1 LSVISGIVTDR
12 YATVALTFLLP
23 NGSSLPIEFV
33 IDTGFTGY
41 LCLPP
46 EAVSLMGL
54 PFMYDLPGNL
64 ADNSEV
70 LLPVHE
76 AIVLWDGEEREILV
90 IATGRRPL
98 LGTALLDEQQLVIQF
113 TEGGLVT
120 IEEL

>member
-1 LSVISGIVTDR
+1 MISGIVTDR
-12 YATVALTFLLP
+12 QATVTLTFLLA
-23 NGSSLPIEFV
+23 NGLRVPIEFV
-33 IDTGFTGY
+33 MDTGFTGE

-54 PFMYDLPGNL
+54 PFRHDTLANL

-70 LLPVHE
+70 MLSLHE
-76 AIVLWDGEEREILV
+76 AIVFWDDIERDVLV

-98 LGTALLDEQQLVIQF
+98 IGTALLDEQELVIQF

-120 IEEL
+120 IDEL

>member
-1 LSVISGIVTDR
+1 MSSRNKGSDVT
-12 YATVALTFLLP
+12 LTFLLP

-33 IDTGFTGY
+33 IDTGFTGQ

-46 EAVSLMGL
+46 EAVALMGL
-54 PFMYDLPGNL
+54 PFLYDLPANL

-70 LLPVHE
+70 LLAVHE
-76 AIVLWDGEEREILV
+76 ALVLWDGEEREILV

-98 LGTALLDEQQLVIQF
+98 LGTALLEEQELVIQF

-120 IEEL
+120 IKVL

>member
-1 LSVISGIVTDR
+1 MISGIVTDR
-12 YATVALTFLLP
+12 HATVTLALLLP

-33 IDTGFTGY
+33 MDTGFTGH

-46 EAVSLMGL
+46 EAVSLLGL
-54 PFMYDLPGNL
+54 PFMYDLPANL

-70 LLPVHE
+70 LLPVHL
-76 AIVLWDGEEREILV
+76 AMVLWDGEAREISI

-98 LGTALLDEQQLVIQF
+98 LGTALLEEQEVVIQF

-120 IEEL
+120 IEQL

>member
-1 LSVISGIVTDR
+1 VLTQSASCSSAVQQCVIP
-12 YATVALTFLLP
+12 A
-23 NGSSLPIEFV
+23 
-33 IDTGFTGY
+33 
-41 LCLPP
+41 
-46 EAVSLMGL
+46 
-54 PFMYDLPGNL
+54 NL

-98 LGTALLDEQQLVIQF
+98 LGITLLDEQELVIQF

-120 IEEL
+120 IDEL

>member
-1 LSVISGIVTDR
+1 MISGIVTDR
-12 YATVALTFLLP
+12 HATVTLTFLLS

-33 IDTGFTGY
+33 IDTGFTGQ
-41 LCLPP
+41 LCLPS

-54 PFMYDLPGNL
+54 PLLYDIPANL

-76 AIVLWDGEEREILV
+76 AVVLWNSEEREVLV

-98 LGTALLDEQQLVIQF
+98 LGTALLEEQELVIQF